1 MSNGFETLH
10 NQTTSVLL
18 DPLDLTLLALNKP
31 KAVRRTVP
39 KGGGTK
45 VAKTTAAGAARSAD
59 SYELRN
65 AADFAEYIASH
76 PQLTGFLQA
85 SHRELRQLFGPE
97 FRFVLEVVRDPETSA
112 PNAYLFVNIRTAMP
126 MDEAMA
132 RLDQFD
138 ENWYLDQVNSFGD
151 LVNFNLEFYDL

>member
-1 MSNGFETLH
+1 M
-10 NQTTSVLL
+10 
-18 DPLDLTLLALNKP
+18 LALNKP

-97 FRFVLEVVRDPETSA
+97 SRFVLEVVRDPETSA

-138 ENWYLDQVNSFGD
+138 ENWYLDQVDSFGD